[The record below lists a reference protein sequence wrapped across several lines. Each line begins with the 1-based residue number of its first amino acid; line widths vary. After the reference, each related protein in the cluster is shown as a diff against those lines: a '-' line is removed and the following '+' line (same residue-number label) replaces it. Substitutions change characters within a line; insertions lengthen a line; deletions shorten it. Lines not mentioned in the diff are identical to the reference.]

1 MSVAGPSQSSASF
14 RTGHLNLNTFSPV
27 NEHGSFEFDRVLKRG
42 KVFGKIKSR
51 HVSVNKKI
59 PSDLDPDRT
68 KLGIQSFLETMLL
81 SPAP

>member
-14 RTGHLNLNTFSPV
+14 RTGHLNLDTFSPV

-51 HVSVNKKI
+51 HVSVNKEI
-59 PSDLDPDRT
+59 SSDLYLTPILIIQNRHS
-68 KLGIQSFLETMLL
+68 KLPGNHAT
-81 SPAP
+81 

>member
-51 HVSVNKKI
+51 HVSGTNE
-59 PSDLDPDRT
+59 SRL
-68 KLGIQSFLETMLL
+68 IQLL
-81 SPAP
+81 ISILVIQK